1 MSKVA
6 AGGGTRADKARQTR
20 RRMLE
25 AARKLFIERGYGATT
40 MQDIADRAGVAVQT
54 IYFTFGNKRTVLKE
68 LADLTIAGDDAPV
81 ATMDRPWFRAALAAD
96 TADAQLRALVDGA
109 GDILG
114 RIAPIAE
121 VLRTAAAIDPEAAG
135 RRQDDDTD
143 PRHVVYT
150 TAARAMANKPDTRPQ
165 VSAEHIADV
174 LFAILSPE
182 LYLVL
187 VRDRGWT
194 PEQWARWA
202 YDTLRLQM
210 TRNDR
215 GDLA

>member
-1 MSKVA
+1 MAMRKATAVG
-6 AGGGTRADKARQTR
+6 GGGTRADKARQTR

-25 AARKLFIERGYGATT
+25 AARELFVEHGYGATT

-121 VLRTAAAIDPEAAG
+121 VLRTAAATDPEIAG
-135 RRQDDDTD
+135 RWQRGDAD
-143 PRHVVYT
+143 PRHTVYA
-150 TAARAMANKPDTRPQ
+150 TAARALVTKPDARPG
-165 VSAEHIADV
+165 VSVEHIADV
-174 LFAILSPE
+174 LFAVLSPE

-194 PEQWARWA
+194 PERWARWA
-202 YDTLRLQM
+202 YDTLCPQVTLG
-210 TRNDR
+210 TT
-215 GDLA
+215 